1 MREARTPLDVRRMPS
16 GRSAHLYKFIRRR
29 RVSRLVM
36 VRCLIAAVCLVV
48 GLPATLSDA
57 GVGKIHRRARLDA
70 VYAATLLGF
79 PIGDVRWTIEL
90 RDNRFSAAATGATAG
105 LLEIFARGH
114 GAAEA
119 HGSIAGEQPAPS
131 NFLVH
136 FTHGNASE
144 EIKIAFTGG
153 KAREYVAPAPKPN
166 PNLIPLTE
174 ASRTG
179 VVDPM
184 TALLI
189 RVPGSG
195 DPPGPAACDRKIAVF
210 DGRMRYDM
218 ALAFKRMEQVKAET
232 GYQGPAVVC
241 AVYFIPLA
249 GYDPTRY
256 AIKYLQAD
264 RGIELW
270 LAPLTGSGLMAP
282 FRVSVPTPIGVGI
295 LQATR
300 FVWTSQN
307 ERADAVKAN

>member
-1 MREARTPLDVRRMPS
+1 M
-16 GRSAHLYKFIRRR
+16 
-29 RVSRLVM
+29 SRLM
-36 VRCLIAAVCLVV
+36 MARCLIAAVCLAV
-48 GLPATLSDA
+48 GVPATLSDA
-57 GVGKIHRRARLDA
+57 GVGKIHRAARLDA
-70 VYAATLLGF
+70 VYAATLLGL

-90 RDNRFSAAATGATAG
+90 RDNHFSAAASGATAG
-105 LLEIFARGH
+105 LLQIFARGH
-114 GAAEA
+114 GTAEA
-119 HGSIAGEQPAPS
+119 HGSIAGKQPAPS
-131 NFLVH
+131 NFIVRY
-136 FTHGNASE
+136 THGSASE

-153 KAREYVAPAPKPN
+153 KAREHVAPAPKPN
-166 PNLIPLTE
+166 PNLVPLTD
-174 ASRTG
+174 ASRIG

-184 TALLI
+184 TALLV
-189 RVPGSG
+189 RVPGND

-218 ALAFKRMEQVKAET
+218 ALAFKRIEQVRAET

-241 AVYFIPLA
+241 AVNFIPLA
-249 GYDPTRY
+249 GYDPTRS
-256 AIKYLQAD
+256 AIKYLQAE

-307 ERADAVKAN
+307 GRADAVKAN